1 MSEETIFIFLLV
13 CIIFLITDIS
23 QLKEEVSR
31 IDKKLNKLIEHLEIE
46 VNENIDDEY
55 AFSATYEE
63 EIKKPLEELI
73 CRFNNGYIEPSEAN
87 FVLGAF
93 NNENKIIGVVG
104 LSRGR
109 RINGIR
115 NLCYR
120 KKCDKIR
127 W

>member
-1 MSEETIFIFLLV
+1 M
-13 CIIFLITDIS
+13 IIRKLTKSDAKQFWELRFKA
-23 QLKEEVSR
+23 LK
-31 IDKKLNKLIEHLEIE
+31 H
-46 VNENIDDEY
+46 DEY

-63 EIKKPLEELI
+63 EIKKPLEKLI
-73 CRFNNGYIEPSEAN
+73 YRFNNGYIEPSEAN

-104 LSRGR
+104 LSRER